1 MAAIDVTSVVA
12 QVGMQFPP
20 ILAVGGAAL
29 LVFVALKSFVWVKLS
44 LGAVG
49 ESNEVQARAR
59 AEARLTARTKF
70 EQSHEVQTVNYV
82 SADEYRRDYGDWEL
96 DHALASAER
105 FERAFESGTK
115 FEQIAF
121 EAMEPSG
128 QGRVQALVDRGM
140 GFGDAVRA
148 VEMRDEAVER
158 AEAQRVLDK
167 ENRKG
172 QEFANAGI
180 SAQQLDDFEAS
191 YRDMW
196 ADQSGGRV

>member
-1 MAAIDVTSVVA
+1 MGWSMAAIDVTSVVA
-12 QVGMQFPP
+12 QVGMQFAP

-29 LVFVALKSFVWVKLS
+29 LVFVALKSFVWIKLG
-44 LGAVG
+44 LGAVVDPDADVKHG
-49 ESNEVQARAR
+49 RAKNGNEVQARAT

-70 EQSHEVQTVNYV
+70 EQ
-82 SADEYRRDYGDWEL
+82 
-96 DHALASAER
+96 
-105 FERAFESGTK
+105 
-115 FEQIAF
+115 IAF
-121 EAMEPSG
+121 ETMEQAG

-140 GFGDAVRA
+140 AFGDAVRA
-148 VEMRDEAVER
+148 VEMRDVAVER